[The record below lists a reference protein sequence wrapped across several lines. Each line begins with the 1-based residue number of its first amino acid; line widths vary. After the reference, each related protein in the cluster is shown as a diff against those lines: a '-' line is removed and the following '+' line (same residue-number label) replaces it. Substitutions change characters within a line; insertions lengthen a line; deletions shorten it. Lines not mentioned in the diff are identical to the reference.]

1 MPVKRIIKRI
11 MDFLTSRLERKL
23 LLIFFSV
30 LLAVGIPAA
39 LIELRNAEREVY
51 QLNERRWD
59 LYREAIYKAIET
71 IMLEGRADLATS
83 VINRFKEMKDVIDLD
98 IARMDGSKAYTGE
111 SIKIIEPPIID
122 RLKKE
127 GTLNL
132 YEELGNRKVMVHL
145 GLLLNKKECAR
156 CHGSESPYRGIVIIK
171 TSLQPV
177 EVELSSLLK
186 RIIFTGALFIV
197 ALSLILSLVIRRMVE
212 RPLHGVLSIAQE
224 ISRGDLTKEIKY
236 TSRDEVG
243 GLINSIEEM
252 RKALGILVRGI
263 KDSSL
268 SVKNSVD
275 RFTGEIREFI
285 ASAEK
290 QVEESLGISGSVY
303 DINTLIEE
311 ITESIKRLHN
321 SIEETSTALLE
332 MKASIKEIAES
343 VASFAQFIDDTSA
356 SIEESFASLRAI
368 KEGIDGS
375 KGAVEATLTAT
386 TELNESIKE
395 VKRSA
400 SQSASIA
407 GEVATSIKDRGLVAI
422 EETIRAMEEI
432 TLSASHTREVI
443 EETRRS
449 SERIDEIVKII
460 DGIADSTRLLALNAA
475 ILAAQAGEYGKGFGV
490 VADEIGRLAENTAGH
505 TKEVASI
512 IAEIKEDI
520 GKAAN
525 AQEKTEGLIKKGH
538 ELLTQ
543 AGTVFNSILKTSTES
558 ASLALFIEKATEEQ
572 AKAIQEINSS
582 MESIF
587 HRMEEIAKASEE
599 QRAGSEQILRG
610 VERMKEIAGGLK
622 NSVIDQSK
630 GADMIAGAGEAIL
643 EQVSRIRKVIE
654 ELKIGGEE
662 ILKRIGG
669 INEIARRNYKLAG
682 ELEEEVP
689 KIGRVIETL
698 QMNVNR
704 FRIDHHGQ
712 GDQRS

>member
-1 MPVKRIIKRI
+1 
-11 MDFLTSRLERKL
+11 
-23 LLIFFSV
+23 
-30 LLAVGIPAA
+30 
-39 LIELRNAEREVY
+39 
-51 QLNERRWD
+51 
-59 LYREAIYKAIET
+59 
-71 IMLEGRADLATS
+71 MLEGRADLATS
-83 VINRFKEMKDVIDLD
+83 VINRFKETKDVIDLD

-186 RIIFTGALFIV
+186 RIIFTGVFFMV
-197 ALSLILSLVIRRMVE
+197 VLSLILSLAIKRMVE
-212 RPLHGVLSIAQE
+212 RPLHRVLSIAQE

-236 TSRDEVG
+236 TSKDEVG

-252 RKALGILVRGI
+252 RKALGVLVRGI

-275 RFTGEIREFI
+275 RFAGEIREFI

-321 SIEETSTALLE
+321 SIEETSTALHE

-375 KGAVEATLTAT
+375 KKAVEATLTAT

-400 SQSASIA
+400 SQSASIV

-422 EETIRAMEEI
+422 EETIKAMEEI

-460 DGIADSTRLLALNAA
+460 DDVADSTKLLALNAA

-520 GKAAN
+520 GRAAN

-587 HRMEEIAKASEE
+587 HRMEEIARASEE

-622 NSVIDQSK
+622 NSVIEQSK

-704 FRIDHHGQ
+704 FRINHHGQ
-712 GDQRS
+712 GDR